1 MIYAGSGG
9 HNQEDPPVDACTIF
23 EMQTGMVDRG
33 AEYAAFLE
41 CCLACFER
49 TSVLVSLA
57 AVSRGSRS
65 IRMRPRCC
73 YRRSPASKRSVQTS
87 RAT

>member
-33 AEYAAFLE
+33 AE
-41 CCLACFER
+41 
-49 TSVLVSLA
+49 
-57 AVSRGSRS
+57 
-65 IRMRPRCC
+65 
-73 YRRSPASKRSVQTS
+73 
-87 RAT
+87 